1 MAPHSSTLA
10 CKIPWMEETGGL
22 QSMGSRRVGHDWA
35 TKHSTHLLTSRKN
48 TRIRDYLFK
57 RILKGSQNYF
67 VLKPNDRKKK
77 IFLKTAQ
84 GFPWF
89 FSRPFSFRNETE
101 WRDEAGEKRPDPSQ
115 IAPQSGGSHLWCYLN
130 KLMFSSVL
138 KSWMGSGRNPKA
150 LEYLNLIGQFQLTGL
165 HLYLL
170 CCEAFIQTLKGP
182 GGH

>member
-1 MAPHSSTLA
+1 MKSKLEL
-10 CKIPWMEETGGL
+10 W
-22 QSMGSRRVGHDWA
+22 V
-35 TKHSTHLLTSRKN
+35 
-48 TRIRDYLFK
+48 
-57 RILKGSQNYF
+57 
-67 VLKPNDRKKK
+67 
-77 IFLKTAQ
+77 
-84 GFPWF
+84 

-115 IAPQSGGSHLWCYLN
+115 VAPESGGSHLWCRLN

-138 KSWMGSGRNPKA
+138 KNWLGSGRNPEA

-182 GGH
+182 GGHYLFFFFFVKCCFSTLALLHQSKWTQVGLVAMSVFFLSVWYTGPFLLIITP